1 MTKTY
6 AKIEDGVLITT
17 CAPEEDADLIAQ
29 LMSDGFK
36 PYDESAPQ
44 PQAEG
49 LQAVVPVYRDTG
61 EAIILEWKV
70 EENSPEKSRPR
81 SSV

>member
-36 PYDESAPQ
+36 PYDLIIRLIGS
-44 PQAEG
+44 
-49 LQAVVPVYRDTG
+49 VVNIWQSKKPSFCVYF
-61 EAIILEWKV
+61 
-70 EENSPEKSRPR
+70 
-81 SSV
+81 

>member
-49 LQAVVPVYRDTG
+49 LQALVPFT
-61 EAIILEWKV
+61 AIRERQSYSNGRSKRTA
-70 EENSPEKSRPR
+70 PTKSRPR